1 MRKKRLGRKSGSGVV
16 FISLSTFGHTSLQL
30 KGNLREWECL
40 FYLTSIYFCVPQTDE
55 NKVDGV
61 SAAKG
66 QVGTPAVVRET
77 EGRKTT
83 GRKRTGKMAKR
94 ITTPDLHLSQRQ
106 VKKIQ
111 PRSSVLQAN
120 MLLST
125 LTVKMK
131 MREITRNRPLHSVVS
146 PSLSP
151 PWNIRE
157 QIKPLSRQDKIKVT
171 ISWRP
176 FLT

>member
-1 MRKKRLGRKSGSGVV
+1 MKRSSNPPSDTEQLSPTSGAGKVVPAQPSEEGSARK
-16 FISLSTFGHTSLQL
+16 
-30 KGNLREWECL
+30 
-40 FYLTSIYFCVPQTDE
+40 DE

-131 MREITRNRPLHSVVS
+131 MREITGNRPLHSVVS

-157 QIKPLSRQDKIKVT
+157 QIKPLSRQDKIKLT